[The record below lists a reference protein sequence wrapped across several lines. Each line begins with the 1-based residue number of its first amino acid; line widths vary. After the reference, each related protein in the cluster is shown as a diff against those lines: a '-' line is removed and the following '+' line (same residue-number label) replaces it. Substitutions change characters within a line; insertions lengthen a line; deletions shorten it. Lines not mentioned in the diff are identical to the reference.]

1 MTDVPPRSATL
12 ERALAA
18 ALELE
23 GAEQPDAASD
33 GAASPAPVERRLV
46 LPLGDVERQVAE
58 LLAYLRAGPQV
69 ERAEVAG
76 EVRRRCDVVSEIDL
90 LAASAH
96 PEAVRR
102 HFASWPRAQG
112 VTIVDPSRARLLLP
126 CGARAELRIVPRR
139 CFGATLQHLTGS
151 PAHAAA
157 LRQFGL
163 EHGIRL
169 SDYGVFRLDQHKAG
183 ARRIGGH
190 CEEDVFAALGMQ
202 WIPPE
207 LREGCGELEAALAHA
222 LPALISQSELHGD
235 LHVSWDGAGG
245 EISAAALVHACV
257 ERGYDYC
264 AISLREPDKPRDESA
279 VRDAME
285 QLDAAAALHPG
296 IRVLKALH
304 VDIDAD
310 GGLPLDP
317 GSYDIDLIIASAR
330 RRAPGVALTE
340 LLLSAL
346 EQQPIALLAQLDASG
361 AGAGVAVDEVLVQAA
376 ACGVAIGVSGRP
388 GSPNPSAATIRR
400 ANALGT
406 RIAINSGGRSADEL
420 DWIRF
425 AVDRAR
431 RGWTAVESVVNACTA
446 PQVRFRQPS
455 PGEGAGK
462 TPGVPERGGM
472 QRAASPMLAEA
483 APLAALADE

>member
-1 MTDVPPRSATL
+1 MSDVLPRSATL

-23 GAEQPDAASD
+23 GAEQSDAPDS
-33 GAASPAPVERRLV
+33 AASPSPVERRLL

-58 LLAYLRAGPQV
+58 LLAYLRAAPQV
-69 ERAEVAG
+69 ERVEVAG
-76 EVRRRCDVVSEIDL
+76 EFRRRCDAVSDVDL
-90 LAASAH
+90 LAASAY

-126 CGARAELRIVPRR
+126 CGVRAELRIVPRR

-169 SDYGVFRLDQHKAG
+169 SDYGVFRLDHHKAG

-207 LREGCGELEAALAHA
+207 LREGCGELEAALAHT

-235 LHVSWDGAGG
+235 LHVVWDGAGG
-245 EISAAALVHACV
+245 EAAAAALVGACV
-257 ERGYDYC
+257 DRGYDYC
-264 AISLREPDKPRDESA
+264 AVSLREPGVAGDESA
-279 VRDAME
+279 VRDAVE
-285 QLDAAAALHPG
+285 QLAAAAALYPA
-296 IRVLKALH
+296 IDVLKALH
-304 VDIDAD
+304 VEIDAD
-310 GGLPLDP
+310 GSLPLDAGGP
-317 GSYDIDLIIASAR
+317 GIDLIIASIR
-330 RRAPGVALTE
+330 QQAPTAALTE

-346 EQQPIALLAQLDASG
+346 EEQPIAILARLDVSG
-361 AGAGVAVDEVLVQAA
+361 AQADVGLDEVLVQAA
-376 ACGVAIGVSGRP
+376 ACGVAIEVSGRP
-388 GSPNPSAATIRR
+388 GAPNPGAATLRR
-400 ANALGT
+400 ANGLGA
-406 RIAINSGGRSADEL
+406 RIAITSGGRSADEL

-431 RGWTAVESVVNACTA
+431 RGWTAAGSVVNACTP
-446 PQVRFRQPS
+446 PQVRFS
-455 PGEGAGK
+455 PRPPAGGAGEP
-462 TPGVPERGGM
+462 PGGV
-472 QRAASPMLAEA
+472 
-483 APLAALADE
+483 